1 MNEDQEHDGK
11 EGGGVSPAPAGEQAG
26 TLSVCEPILGSD
38 PSRSEGSPPQALRK
52 VDPEELPDRTGQRW
66 DARKRQWVA
75 DREPPAPFRT
85 RTGVR
90 RPLLVVNPQTERV
103 REHKVMRDPLTGRIL
118 PGSSGNPAGVSKDG
132 KRHGGRPKLAY
143 REALGV
149 LEPLALATL
158 RKALRSKHATVAAT
172 AAQDILDR
180 LHGKPTQPIKD
191 VTPVRLIIHRDY

>member
-1 MNEDQEHDGK
+1 MSEDQEHDGQ
-11 EGGGVSPAPAGEQAG
+11 EGGGVSPGPGAEQSAIVPVRA
-26 TLSVCEPILGSD
+26 SILDSD
-38 PSRSEGSPPQALRK
+38 P
-52 VDPEELPDRTGQRW
+52 PDRTGQRW
-66 DARKRQWVA
+66 DRRTRQWVE
-75 DREPPAPFRT
+75 DPTPPGAA
-85 RTGVR
+85 
-90 RPLLVVNPQTERV
+90 RPDLVKPHPQTERV
-103 REHKVMRDPLTGRIL
+103 REHKGMRDPMTGRIL

-149 LEPLALATL
+149 LEPEALATL
-158 RKALRSKHATVAAT
+158 RKALRSKHATVAAS